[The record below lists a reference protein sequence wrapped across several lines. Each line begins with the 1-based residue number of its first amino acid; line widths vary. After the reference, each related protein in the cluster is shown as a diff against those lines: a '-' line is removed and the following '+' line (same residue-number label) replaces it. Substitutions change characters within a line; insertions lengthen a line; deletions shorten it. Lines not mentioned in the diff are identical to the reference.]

1 MPSWPPFLENGIA
14 GAEEGLD
21 CLWHNLQIQENQC
34 SLYMILRQIPGG
46 AFLGRRIKEVQQK
59 CKSSVYMIS
68 FFKDVGRRPASNFRD
83 NCNWLRLPLSGKKH
97 TLIPNSYRSP
107 FSPSCKWDISLHLRP
122 WLPSTWDHTFPKMA
136 VGTALCGAPKVLAC
150 FDDGSAKRD
159 SSASPWPCLDLFWP
173 IPHDKFEVS
182 RLWLCAGNLNW
193 NKFTQRSWRLRKQR
207 FGLQSLSSW
216 ENTIPFS
223 SSFLRCTQGHFLYMF
238 VWWKADGGC
247 LVV

>member
-1 MPSWPPFLENGIA
+1 MTSVFGKRHRW
-14 GAEEGLD
+14 
-21 CLWHNLQIQENQC
+21 WRVQESKKPKN
-34 SLYMILRQIPGG
+34 
-46 AFLGRRIKEVQQK
+46 

-68 FFKDVGRRPASNFRD
+68 FKSGLGRPPCNFRD
-83 NCNWLRLPLSGKKH
+83 NWDNCNCAFPFWENN
-97 TLIPNSYRSP
+97 IPNFQIHTEVHFHQVANETYLSIFGHGFQAPGTTP
-107 FSPSCKWDISLHLRP
+107 FQRWRLAPHCAERQRY
-122 WLPSTWDHTFPKMA
+122 WLVSTMA
-136 VGTALCGAPKVLAC
+136 VQNGI
-150 FDDGSAKRD
+150 F
-159 SSASPWPCLDLFWP
+159 SASPWPCLDLFWP
-173 IPHDKFEVS
+173 IPHDKFEVW